1 MSNPQPLRPTIYEEQ
16 LPAEPLALFTA
27 WLAEAQ
33 ISPAVYEHNA
43 MTLATA
49 TPDGR
54 PAARIVL
61 LRGYDARGFC
71 FYTNYESRK
80 GEEIAANPQVALL
93 FWWGALGRQI
103 RIEGQIARLRD
114 AESDAYYNSRPLG
127 SRLGAWVSPQS
138 QVIPSRQ
145 QLEADLQRLEAT
157 YPEQGPP
164 RPPFWGGYR
173 VIPASFEFWQSGVN
187 RLHDRL
193 RYTQQADGRWLLER
207 LAP

>member
-1 MSNPQPLRPTIYEEQ
+1 MSNPQPIRSTLYEQ
-16 LPAEPLALFTA
+16 TLPAEPLALFTE
-27 WLAEAQ
+27 WLAEARA
-33 ISPAVYEHNA
+33 SAAVYEHNA

-49 TPDGR
+49 TPTGQ

-61 LRGYDARGFC
+61 LRGYDEQGFC
-71 FYTNYESRK
+71 FYTNYDSRK
-80 GEEIAANPQVALL
+80 GAEIAANPQVALL

-103 RIEGQIARLRD
+103 RIEGQIARVS
-114 AESDAYYNSRPLG
+114 ATESDAYYNSRPLG

-145 QLEADLQRLEAT
+145 QLEADLQTLEAT
-157 YPEQGPP
+157 HVEQAPP

-173 VIPASFEFWQSGVN
+173 VAPESFEFWQSGVN

-193 RYTQQADGRWLLER
+193 RYTRQANGGWLLER